1 MRRGMNGRTL
11 QHESEYVHQ
20 LGASSSM
27 QSVKLISIA
36 TAVPPHAIEQGDA
49 ATAAHHRFG
58 GRVSDFNRLARV
70 SVPTTRSVRELHCW
84 LCSYHWAA
92 EGNLFCLIKKKMCLV
107 RE

>member
-1 MRRGMNGRTL
+1 MNGRTL

-20 LGASSSM
+20 LGRRRSM

-49 ATAAHHRFG
+49 ATATHHCFG

-70 SVPTTRSVRELHCW
+70 SAPTTRSVREVPEDLMAPW
-84 LCSYHWAA
+84 IAA
-92 EGNLFCLIKKKMCLV
+92 MAAALLAVQLPLDRG
-107 RE
+107 R